1 MSDQSNLNFDGGES
15 NQTGTPVDIQG
26 GVGLSSVLTP
36 GACTFTLNYKNVA
49 LNRSQLPL
57 IDWTF
62 KYKNQPAV
70 GRFFKSS
77 FNVCLQADVVDSIN
91 LASFFHPLLSF
102 SSYQKQTFV
111 ISPETSINLDS
122 SDFQNSG
129 DEIGFLFARAY
140 YLPTAENNEKAIFW
154 EYGNDQR
161 YPMGQIMCLTG
172 AVKDG
177 SAWRGWKINPFETY
191 GHTGPSA
198 NLSLG
203 GFSFTNPTSKPV
215 KVVVIT
221 AN

>member
-1 MSDQSNLNFDGGES
+1 MSDQSNLNFDGGGS
-15 NQTGTPVDIQG
+15 IQSGTPVNVQG
-26 GVGLSSVLTP
+26 GVGISSVLTP
-36 GACTFTLNYKNVA
+36 GACTFSLNYKNVA
-49 LNRSQLPL
+49 LTRSQLPL

-91 LASFFHPLLSF
+91 LSSFFHPLLSF

-111 ISPETSINLDS
+111 ISPLSSINLDS

-129 DEIGFLFARAY
+129 DEIGFMFARAY
-140 YLPTAENNEKAIFW
+140 YLPTAEADEKVLFW

-172 AVKDG
+172 AIKDG
-177 SAWRGWKINPFETY
+177 SAWRGWKINPFENY
-191 GHTGPSA
+191 GHTGPSS
-198 NLSLG
+198 NLSIG
-203 GFSFTNPTSKPV
+203 GFSFTNPTEKPV
-215 KVVVIT
+215 KIIVIT

>member
-15 NQTGTPVDIQG
+15 LQSGDLVNIQG
-26 GVGLSSVLTP
+26 GVGVSSVLTP

-49 LNRSQLPL
+49 LNRSQIPL

-91 LASFFHPLLSF
+91 LAPFFHPLLSF

-111 ISPETSINLDS
+111 ISPETSIDLDS

-129 DEIGFLFARAY
+129 DEIGFFFARAY
-140 YLPTAENNEKAIFW
+140 YLPTAENDEKVIFW
-154 EYGNDQR
+154 EYGNNQR
-161 YPMGQIMCLTG
+161 YPMGQIMCLSG
-172 AVKDG
+172 AIKDG
-177 SAWRGWKINPFETY
+177 AAWKGWKTNPFETY
-191 GHTGPSA
+191 GHTGPSS

-203 GFSFTNPTSKPV
+203 GFSFTNPTKNAV
-215 KVVVIT
+215 KLVVIT